1 MAMEDGQIIELYWG
15 RSEKAIQETAAKYGA
30 YCHAIAFGI
39 LRDDME
45 AEESVND
52 TWLDAWNSMP
62 PHRPAAL
69 AAFLGQITRRI
80 SIDRWRRRNAEKRG
94 GGEIAV
100 ALEELGECTAG
111 DENVQR
117 EAELRAL
124 GEALNDFLRSLP
136 RTEQQ
141 VFLCRYWYM
150 DPIEDIAK
158 RFGFS
163 QSKVKSMLHRTRGK
177 LREYLTEKGW
187 GKDL

>member
-1 MAMEDGQIIELYWG
+1 MQMEDQQIIELYWG
-15 RSEKAIQETAAKYGA
+15 RSERAIEETAAKYGR
-30 YCHAIAFGI
+30 YCHAIALGI
-39 LRDDME
+39 LHDDME

-62 PHRPAAL
+62 PHRPSVL

-80 SIDRWRRRNAEKRG
+80 SIDRWRRRSAEKRG

-100 ALEELGECTAG
+100 ALEELSECATGGG
-111 DENVQR
+111 DVEQ

-124 GEALNDFLRSLP
+124 GEALNDFLHSLP

-150 DPIEDIAK
+150 DSIEDISK

-177 LREYLTEKGW
+177 LRGYLTEKGW
-187 GKDL
+187 GV

>member
-1 MAMEDGQIIELYWG
+1 MEDRQIIELYWT
-15 RSEKAIQETAAKYGA
+15 RSEQAIRETAAKYGP

-39 LRDDME
+39 LRDVMD

-62 PHRPAAL
+62 PHRPSVL

-80 SIDRWRRRNAEKRG
+80 SIDRWRRRSAEKRG

-100 ALEELGECTAG
+100 ALEELGECATGGG
-111 DENVQR
+111 DVEQ
-117 EAELRAL
+117 EAELHAL
-124 GEALNDFLRSLP
+124 GEALSGFLRSLP

-150 DPIEDIAK
+150 DSIEDISK

-177 LREYLTEKGW
+177 LRTYLTEKGW
-187 GKDL
+187 GKDR